1 MYKVTYAELP
11 EPGANSSSAS
21 ASATP
26 SSSSSSSGVSS
37 QSAGVCTPISEEDYT
52 HEKTALAAGLGVG
65 LGVPLALVS
74 AAFIAFWLHTRK
86 QLRDARAAVEEYAN
100 MQNSGQKGM
109 MPSPQ
114 YGQMSELSGKGTPF
128 AGELDGSEMRA
139 REMEG

>member
-1 MYKVTYAELP
+1 MPCANNTNLQYTCGKPGAWVPELCSDDLQKFVWDVDQMYKVTYAELP

-100 MQNSGQKGM
+100 MQN
-109 MPSPQ
+109 
-114 YGQMSELSGKGTPF
+114 
-128 AGELDGSEMRA
+128 
-139 REMEG
+139 